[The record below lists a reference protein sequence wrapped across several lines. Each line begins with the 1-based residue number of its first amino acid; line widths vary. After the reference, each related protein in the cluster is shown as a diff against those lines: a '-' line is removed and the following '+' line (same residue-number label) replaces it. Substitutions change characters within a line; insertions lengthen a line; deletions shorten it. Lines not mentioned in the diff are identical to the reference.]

1 MWNRLNPDEGEFVNN
16 KKIADM
22 FREISYIL
30 DYEGVKWKPRAYQRA
45 AITLETLDEDVKDI
59 YEREG
64 IEGLINL
71 PGIGRDLAQKIVE
84 FLETGKIEYYE
95 ELKKKYPID
104 FKTITAVPGMGP
116 KKAIRLYKILGIRTL
131 EDLKRAAENHM
142 IKRIRGFGEK
152 SEQEIL
158 NGIRM
163 LERFKDR
170 ILLGDAYPLVMRLLD
185 GLKSSPYVERV
196 EVVGSFRRMRETVG
210 DIDLLVVSDHP
221 RKVMDLFVKLPGVS
235 GVQVKGEKKTTVY
248 LEIGIDCDLRVFPE
262 ESFGSAMLY
271 FTGSKAHNI
280 RLRKIAQD
288 KGYKLNEYGL
298 YERISGKLIAS
309 RTEEEIYS
317 VLGLSYIPPEM
328 REDTGEVEAALEG
341 DLPEPIEYSDVR
353 GDTHVHS
360 RWSDGSNE
368 IDEIASACEELGY
381 EYVVITD
388 HWAAGLP
395 VSRGLDEKKYYERK
409 EIIESF
415 GGEIK
420 IIDGVE
426 ANILPNGKIDVPERI
441 LSELT
446 FVSAGVHSKFEM
458 NKHDMTNRL
467 LRAMDNEYVRVI
479 VHPTGRI
486 IKEREGYEFD
496 LDKVYEKAADRG
508 IAFEVNAYPNRL
520 DLPPYHIRKAL
531 EHGVKL
537 IIGTDSHSIT
547 QLWHMTLGIGT
558 ARRGWARREDVLNT
572 LPYKRLID
580 WLKK

>member
-170 ILLGDAYPLVMRLLD
+170 ILLGDAYPLVMKLLD

-280 RLRKIAQD
+280 KLRKIAQD

-341 DLPEPIEYSDVR
+341 DLPEPIGYSDVR

-368 IDEIASACEELGY
+368 IDEIAGACEELGY

-388 HWAAGLP
+388 HWATGLP

-415 GGEIK
+415 EGEIK

-441 LSELT
+441 LSEST

-531 EHGVKL
+531 QHGVKL

>member
-142 IKRIRGFGEK
+142 IKKIRGFGEK

-271 FTGSKAHNI
+271 FTGC
-280 RLRKIAQD
+280 L
-288 KGYKLNEYGL
+288 L
-298 YERISGKLIAS
+298 YTSPSPR
-309 RTEEEIYS
+309 
-317 VLGLSYIPPEM
+317 
-328 REDTGEVEAALEG
+328 D
-341 DLPEPIEYSDVR
+341 
-353 GDTHVHS
+353 
-360 RWSDGSNE
+360 
-368 IDEIASACEELGY
+368 
-381 EYVVITD
+381 
-388 HWAAGLP
+388 
-395 VSRGLDEKKYYERK
+395 
-409 EIIESF
+409 
-415 GGEIK
+415 
-420 IIDGVE
+420 
-426 ANILPNGKIDVPERI
+426 
-441 LSELT
+441 
-446 FVSAGVHSKFEM
+446 
-458 NKHDMTNRL
+458 
-467 LRAMDNEYVRVI
+467 
-479 VHPTGRI
+479 
-486 IKEREGYEFD
+486 
-496 LDKVYEKAADRG
+496 
-508 IAFEVNAYPNRL
+508 
-520 DLPPYHIRKAL
+520 
-531 EHGVKL
+531 
-537 IIGTDSHSIT
+537 
-547 QLWHMTLGIGT
+547 
-558 ARRGWARREDVLNT
+558 
-572 LPYKRLID
+572 
-580 WLKK
+580 

>member
-64 IEGLINL
+64 VEGLINL

-170 ILLGDAYPLVMRLLD
+170 ILLGDAYPLVMKLLD

-221 RKVMDLFVKLPGVS
+221 RKVMDLFVKLPGV
-235 GVQVKGEKKTTVY
+235 
-248 LEIGIDCDLRVFPE
+248 
-262 ESFGSAMLY
+262 
-271 FTGSKAHNI
+271 
-280 RLRKIAQD
+280 
-288 KGYKLNEYGL
+288 
-298 YERISGKLIAS
+298 
-309 RTEEEIYS
+309 
-317 VLGLSYIPPEM
+317 
-328 REDTGEVEAALEG
+328 
-341 DLPEPIEYSDVR
+341 
-353 GDTHVHS
+353 
-360 RWSDGSNE
+360 
-368 IDEIASACEELGY
+368 
-381 EYVVITD
+381 
-388 HWAAGLP
+388 
-395 VSRGLDEKKYYERK
+395 
-409 EIIESF
+409 
-415 GGEIK
+415 
-420 IIDGVE
+420 
-426 ANILPNGKIDVPERI
+426 
-441 LSELT
+441 
-446 FVSAGVHSKFEM
+446 
-458 NKHDMTNRL
+458 
-467 LRAMDNEYVRVI
+467 
-479 VHPTGRI
+479 
-486 IKEREGYEFD
+486 
-496 LDKVYEKAADRG
+496 
-508 IAFEVNAYPNRL
+508 
-520 DLPPYHIRKAL
+520 
-531 EHGVKL
+531 
-537 IIGTDSHSIT
+537 
-547 QLWHMTLGIGT
+547 
-558 ARRGWARREDVLNT
+558 
-572 LPYKRLID
+572 
-580 WLKK
+580 